1 MSWSAIKM
9 QTGDRVVRVDL
20 IGDVRSPAAPALGS
34 ILVQVVGTGLL
45 DELVVGLHA
54 VSGFDVAA
62 VSALMAGYGAAV
74 EHGTSYRVVG
84 AHGRVR
90 HVLQRTGMSD
100 VLADSDDLGAL
111 ILAVLLRPAVTRFR

>member
-1 MSWSAIKM
+1 MTWSVIK
-9 QTGDRVVRVDL
+9 QQAGDRVVRLDL
-20 IGDVRSPAAPALGS
+20 LGDLRGSAAPALRSMLVQAVGTDLPDELLVGLDAVS
-34 ILVQVVGTGLL
+34 IL
-45 DELVVGLHA
+45 
-54 VSGFDVAA
+54 DVAT
-62 VSALMAGYGAAV
+62 VSALMAGYVAAV

-111 ILAVLLRPAVTRFR
+111 MLAVLLHPASAEFG